1 MKAGLMTEPGLTSEE
16 CRDEVERLR
25 ARIERLRVVAEAAD
39 LASIE
44 IDRDIRGLEPRV
56 NTMQE
61 AAAALST
68 LVYLT
73 GSVQKRLVAALN
85 QLEPGDRDGTADGS

>member
-1 MKAGLMTEPGLTSEE
+1 MTDDDMTTG
-16 CRDEVERLR
+16 CRRQIELLQARIDRLR
-25 ARIERLRVVAEAAD
+25 AVAEAAD

-44 IDRDIRGLEPRV
+44 IDRDIRNLEPRV
-56 NTMQE
+56 NNMQE

-73 GSVQKRLVAALN
+73 GSVQQKLVAALN
-85 QLEPGDRDGTADGS
+85 QLEPDDRAATTDRQR

>member
-1 MKAGLMTEPGLTSEE
+1 MAELDQTSDAG
-16 CRDEVERLR
+16 RDEIERLR
-25 ARIERLRVVAEAAD
+25 ARIGRLRAVADAAD

-44 IDRDIRGLEPRV
+44 IDRDVRTLEPQV
-56 NTMQE
+56 NNMQE

-73 GSVQKRLVAALN
+73 GSVQQRLVAALN
-85 QLEPGDRDGTADGS
+85 QLEPGDRDDTAADA

>member
-1 MKAGLMTEPGLTSEE
+1 MIDGEATIEE
-16 CRDEVERLR
+16 CQRQLARLQERIDRLR
-25 ARIERLRVVAEAAD
+25 AVAEAAD

-44 IDRDIRGLEPRV
+44 IDRDIRNLEPRV
-56 NTMQE
+56 NNMQE

-73 GSVQKRLVAALN
+73 GSVQQKLVAALN
-85 QLEPGDRDGTADGS
+85 QLEPDDRAATTDGQR

>member
-1 MKAGLMTEPGLTSEE
+1 MAELDQT
-16 CRDEVERLR
+16 RDGSRNEIARLR
-25 ARIERLRVVAEAAD
+25 ARIARLRAVADAAD
-39 LASIE
+39 LASLE
-44 IDRDIRGLEPRV
+44 IDRDIRSLEPQV

-73 GSVQKRLVAALN
+73 GSVQQRLVAALN
-85 QLEPGDRDGTADGS
+85 QLAPGDREGTTVDRS